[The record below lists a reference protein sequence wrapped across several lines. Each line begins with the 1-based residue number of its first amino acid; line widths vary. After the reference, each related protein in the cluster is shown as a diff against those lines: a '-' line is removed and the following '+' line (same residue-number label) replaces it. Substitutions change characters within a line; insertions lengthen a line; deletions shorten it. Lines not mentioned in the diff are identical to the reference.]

1 MVSISYAKGMAHD
14 KMVLY
19 DSLKAIFLHI
29 DNHEKALFSEFDLTL
44 PRFYVLLHL
53 SKHPGINFI
62 DLSDLMLCTKS
73 NTTRI
78 VQSMQK
84 DGLVQREVHPDDG
97 RSFQLRL
104 TPAGQAALDRV
115 LPQYNDLVISLM
127 SSFDEEKVREYTV
140 VSQHI
145 ESTLAPKLGS
155 SRAGAQLST
164 ATRYGRLR

>member
-1 MVSISYAKGMAHD
+1 MAHD

-115 LPQYNDLVISLM
+115 LPQYND
-127 SSFDEEKVREYTV
+127 
-140 VSQHI
+140 
-145 ESTLAPKLGS
+145 
-155 SRAGAQLST
+155 
-164 ATRYGRLR
+164 

>member
-1 MVSISYAKGMAHD
+1 MAHE

-19 DSLKAIFLHI
+19 ESLKAIFLHI
-29 DNHEKALFSEFDLTL
+29 DNHEKALFSEFSLTL

-78 VQSMQK
+78 VQSMQT
-84 DGLVQREVHPDDG
+84 DGLVRREVRPEDA
-97 RSFQLRL
+97 RSFQLFI
-104 TPAGQAALDRV
+104 TPAGQAILDRV
-115 LPQYNDLVISLM
+115 LPQYNDLVVSLM
-127 SSFDEEKVREYTV
+127 SSFNEDQMRDYTV

-155 SRAGAQLST
+155 AKAGTQLSA
-164 ATRYGRLR
+164 ATRYARLR

>member
-1 MVSISYAKGMAHD
+1 MAHD
-14 KMVLY
+14 KMILY
-19 DSLKAIFLHI
+19 ESLKAIFLHI
-29 DNHEKALFSEFDLTL
+29 DNHEKALFSEFNLTL

-62 DLSDLMLCTKS
+62 ELSDLMLCTKS

-84 DGLVQREVHPDDG
+84 DGLVRREVHPADG
-97 RSFQLRL
+97 RSYQLF
-104 TPAGQAALDRV
+104 TTQAGQATLDSV
-115 LPQYNDLVISLM
+115 LPQYNDLVVSLM
-127 SSFDEEKVREYTV
+127 SSFDEDQLRDYTV

-155 SRAGAQLST
+155 SRAGAQLSA
-164 ATRYGRLR
+164 ATRYSRLR